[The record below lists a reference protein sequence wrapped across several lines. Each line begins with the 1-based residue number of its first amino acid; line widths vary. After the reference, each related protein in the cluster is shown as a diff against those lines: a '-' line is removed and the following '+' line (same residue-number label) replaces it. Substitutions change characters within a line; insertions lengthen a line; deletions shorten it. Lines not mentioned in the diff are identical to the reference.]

1 MYNNYDYGLL
11 GDYEEDFLLVCRT
24 IDDTIKEFAGN
35 QVGSVEIK
43 EVDGKVEFDH
53 DAFMATCHNIHTVR
67 ERSETL
73 KALYFDGF
81 KLMAEEAAEN
91 GQLQGVNEE
100 GEETVSDI

>member
-1 MYNNYDYGLL
+1 MHNNYDFGLL
-11 GDYEEDFLLVCRT
+11 GDYEYDFLLVCRT

-43 EVDGKVEFDH
+43 ADGEKVEFDH
-53 DAFMATCHNIHTVR
+53 EAFMATCHNIHTVR

-81 KLMAEEAAEN
+81 KLLAEEAAKN
-91 GQLQGVNEE
+91 GQLPRTNEE
-100 GEETVSDI
+100 GEETV